1 MFRILILYQIDKE
14 NIAGNNGANGE
25 FNSSLVFL
33 IFEDISQSHNV
44 KQYEAFRFSLKK
56 RW

>member
-1 MFRILILYQIDKE
+1 LYQIDKE